1 MMIQDN
7 YTYLTEAPIH
17 RVIIT
22 MALPT
27 IVSMLVTSLYNIADT
42 FFVGQIDTQSTA
54 AVGIVFSVMFFIQA
68 FGFFFGHGSGNYIS
82 RELGAKRIENA
93 ERMASTGFFLSLFF
107 GLVFL
112 VIGELLLTQFCIWL
126 GSTPTILPYSERY
139 MGIILLGAPLL
150 TSSLTLNN
158 QMRLQGNARLA
169 MYGIVTG
176 ALINVLLDPLFIFV
190 FDMGVAGAAVA
201 TVIGQTVSFCILLH
215 MTHRSQNISIRLRN
229 FSPSRTAL
237 KEIFYGGSPSLSRQ
251 GLGCVATISLNVV
264 AGRYGDAAIA
274 AMSIVSRITMLVM
287 SAVIGLG
294 QGFQPLCGFCYG
306 AKLYKRLWSAYRFTV
321 KVGTMFLLVFSI
333 ICFLFS
339 NDVIAVFRN
348 EPDVI
353 AIGTVAL
360 NWQLVTLP
368 LLAVIVTSNM
378 LTQTC
383 RKPLRANILAAARQG
398 LFFVPLILMLP
409 FFFGLKGVEMC
420 QAWSD
425 ACSFLITVPVMIYT
439 YREFFPKR

>member
-1 MMIQDN
+1 
-7 YTYLTEAPIH
+7 
-17 RVIIT
+17 
-22 MALPT
+22 
-27 IVSMLVTSLYNIADT
+27 
-42 FFVGQIDTQSTA
+42 
-54 AVGIVFSVMFFIQA
+54 
-68 FGFFFGHGSGNYIS
+68 
-82 RELGAKRIENA
+82 
-93 ERMASTGFFLSLFF
+93 
-107 GLVFL
+107 
-112 VIGELLLTQFCIWL
+112 
-126 GSTPTILPYSERY
+126 
-139 MGIILLGAPLL
+139 
-150 TSSLTLNN
+150 
-158 QMRLQGNARLA
+158 
-169 MYGIVTG
+169 
-176 ALINVLLDPLFIFV
+176 
-190 FDMGVAGAAVA
+190 
-201 TVIGQTVSFCILLH
+201 
-215 MTHRSQNISIRLRN
+215 
-229 FSPSRTAL
+229 
-237 KEIFYGGSPSLSRQ
+237 
-251 GLGCVATISLNVV
+251 
-264 AGRYGDAAIA
+264 
-274 AMSIVSRITMLVM
+274 M